1 MKQEIPEPV
10 FLSAPKTANLCGVS
24 RNTICCWIRDK
35 KLASY
40 RTAGGKYLIR
50 PNDLKKFMEENKMY
64 VPPVL
69 EEIARQDERA
79 NQVQNAAQQAAPQT
93 GQHLDSPSG
102 TAPANA
108 ADGAHHKAVLIVDDE
123 QGARALAVRTIQK
136 MSDVTIYEAE
146 DGYEALHLL
155 TKHEEISLVLLDLQ
169 MPGMD
174 GVSAYSQIRKL
185 NRDLPVIIITGFPPD
200 DYLETFGPELPD
212 LLMTKPY
219 QPNDLLSASNMFM
232 LQGK

>member
-1 MKQEIPEPV
+1 MLLLRYNLFEKPMKQEIPEPV

-35 KLASY
+35 KLPSY

-50 PNDLKKFMEENKMY
+50 PNDLKEFMEQNNMF

-69 EEIARQDERA
+69 NEIASRDEQA
-79 NQVQNAAQQAAPQT
+79 NQVGVSAGSTN
-93 GQHLDSPSG
+93 
-102 TAPANA
+102 TADDP
-108 ADGAHHKAVLIVDDE
+108 GVPHKAVLIVDDE
-123 QGARALAVRTIQK
+123 SGARALAVRTIQK
-136 MSDVTIYEAE
+136 MSEVKIYEAE
-146 DGYEALHLL
+146 DGFEALHLL
-155 TKHEEISLVLLDLQ
+155 TKHPEISLVLLDLQ

-174 GVSAYSQIRKL
+174 GVSAYAQIRKL
-185 NRDLPVIIITGFPPD
+185 KRDLPVIIITGFPPE

-219 QPNDLLSASNMFM
+219 APNDLLSASNMFM
-232 LQGK
+232 LQTGKT

>member
-1 MKQEIPEPV
+1 MKQEIPDPV
-10 FLSAPKTANLCGVS
+10 FLSAPKTAALCGVS
-24 RNTICCWIRDK
+24 RNTICCWIRDE
-35 KLASY
+35 KLPSY

-50 PNDLKKFMEENKMY
+50 PNDLKEFMKSNNMF

-69 EEIARQDERA
+69 EEIASQDERA
-79 NQVQNAAQQAAPQT
+79 NQTDQSEAPPAAEPEDQKIY
-93 GQHLDSPSG
+93 
-102 TAPANA
+102 
-108 ADGAHHKAVLIVDDE
+108 HKAVLIVDDE
-123 QGARALAVRTIQK
+123 IGARALAVRTLQK
-136 MSDVTIYEAE
+136 MPDVKIYQAE
-146 DGYEALHLL
+146 DGFEALHLL

-174 GVSAYSQIRKL
+174 GVSAYAQIRKL

-219 QPNDLLSASNMFM
+219 VPNELLSASNMFM
-232 LQGK
+232 HQAKG

>member
-24 RNTICCWIRDK
+24 RNTICCWIRDE
-35 KLASY
+35 KLPSY

-50 PNDLKKFMEENKMY
+50 PNDLKVFMEENNMF

-69 EEIARQDERA
+69 NEIASRDEQA
-79 NQVQNAAQQAAPQT
+79 NQVGASAAPEELAT
-93 GQHLDSPSG
+93 SESG
-102 TAPANA
+102 GP
-108 ADGAHHKAVLIVDDE
+108 HKAVLIVDDE
-123 QGARALAVRTIQK
+123 SGARALAVRTCQK
-136 MSDVTIYEAE
+136 MPDVKIYEAE
-146 DGYEALHLL
+146 DGFEALHLL
-155 TKHEEISLVLLDLQ
+155 TKHADISLVLLDLQ

-174 GVSAYSQIRKL
+174 GVSAYAQIRKL
-185 NRDLPVIIITGFPPD
+185 KRDLPVIIITGFPPD

-232 LQGK
+232 LQSSKG